1 MFKKICII
9 GCGLI
14 GSSLARAIKEKNLSK
29 FEESYFDLIFHPS
42 LAKDQQKSKVNCWH
56 KALGTAGLIKN
67 GQ

>member
-1 MFKKICII
+1 MKDRTAY
-9 GCGLI
+9 GVYQLI
-14 GSSLARAIKEKNLSK
+14 RPKEKNLSK

-42 LAKDQQKSKVNCWH
+42 LAKDQQKSKVNRWH